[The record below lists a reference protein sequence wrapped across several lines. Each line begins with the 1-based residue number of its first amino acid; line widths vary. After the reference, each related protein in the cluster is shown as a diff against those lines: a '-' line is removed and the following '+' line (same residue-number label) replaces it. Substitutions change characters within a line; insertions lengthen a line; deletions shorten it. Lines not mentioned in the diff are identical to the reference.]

1 MLKIMAS
8 VLCFGGAGFAPMTVV
23 KKLPD
28 EVPKGF
34 LWVSVGGRIE
44 LRCGACSPFVARQR
58 GEHSA
63 GFVCSVALR
72 SEPATSAQA
81 LQHSTTRFYRIILA
95 HCRQLTVGS
104 HFLYVLPTT
113 SYENASATCTM
124 EQLTPLFS
132 LRFLCIETQPK
143 TTIQF
148 SRTMTNASKCDDHRD
163 SGRQSDSRSEF
174 VHFVAL

>member
-1 MLKIMAS
+1 MLSFRCAAARRAFGRFCLLGRAAFGTCNLRSGSTTLNNS
-8 VLCFGGAGFAPMTVV
+8 VLSDNDKV
-23 KKLPD
+23 
-28 EVPKGF
+28 
-34 LWVSVGGRIE
+34 
-44 LRCGACSPFVARQR
+44 
-58 GEHSA
+58 
-63 GFVCSVALR
+63 
-72 SEPATSAQA
+72 QA
-81 LQHSTTRFYRIILA
+81 HA
-95 HCRQLTVGS
+95 VGS

>member
-1 MLKIMAS
+1 MLSFRCAAARRAFGRFCLLGRAAFGTCNLRSGSTTLNNS
-8 VLCFGGAGFAPMTVV
+8 VLS
-23 KKLPD
+23 D
-28 EVPKGF
+28 NI
-34 LWVSVGGRIE
+34 SR
-44 LRCGACSPFVARQR
+44 
-58 GEHSA
+58 
-63 GFVCSVALR
+63 
-72 SEPATSAQA
+72 
-81 LQHSTTRFYRIILA
+81 
-95 HCRQLTVGS
+95 HCRFTLFIS
-104 HFLYVLPTT
+104 LLPTT